1 MLEIDITK
9 PIAAGR
15 TAEIFALDKQY
26 VLKLFLPYFPADEA
40 ENEAALV
47 QAVCQAG
54 VKTPAVVEVVAVNG
68 RCGFVMER
76 IEGRSMLAHMQA
88 DLNQINEFAQ
98 ALAQLHAELHQHSS
112 MTLVAEHEWLARKIK
127 RAEPLRDEMK
137 TAVLAHLQRL
147 PHEDIICHGDF
158 HMDNIIITAD
168 GPVIIDWCNA
178 NRGHPL
184 SDVARTSLM
193 LTKGALPPDMSPAQ
207 QVAIQELRA
216 AFNQVYLDHYFALQP
231 YAPAELLPWHLP
243 VTAARLS
250 ETIPEE
256 TAVLV
261 ADVQKMV
268 NGE

>member
-1 MLEIDITK
+1 MLEFDITN

-15 TAEIFALDKQY
+15 TAEIFALDERY
-26 VLKLFLPYFPADEA
+26 VLKLFLPYLPDDEA
-40 ENEAALV
+40 ENEAALIR
-47 QAVCQAG
+47 AVCQAG
-54 VKTPAVVEVVAVNG
+54 VKTPAAVEVVKVNG
-68 RCGFVMER
+68 RCGIVMER
-76 IEGRSMLAHMQA
+76 IEGRSMLAHLQ
-88 DLNQINEFAQ
+88 DNLNEINEFAQ
-98 ALAQLHAELHQHSS
+98 ALAQLHTELHQHSS
-112 MTLVAEHEWLARKIK
+112 MTLVPEHEWLARKIK
-127 RAEPLRDEMK
+127 RAQPLRDEMK
-137 TAVLAHLQRL
+137 TAVLAQLQHL

-168 GPVIIDWCNA
+168 GPVVIDWCNA

-193 LTKGALPPDMSPAQ
+193 LTKGALPPNMSPAEQ
-207 QVAIQELRA
+207 AAIQELRA
-216 AFNQVYLDHYFALQP
+216 AFNQIYLDHYFALQLYTP
-231 YAPAELLPWHLP
+231 DELLPWHLP

-261 ADVQKMV
+261 DDVQKMV